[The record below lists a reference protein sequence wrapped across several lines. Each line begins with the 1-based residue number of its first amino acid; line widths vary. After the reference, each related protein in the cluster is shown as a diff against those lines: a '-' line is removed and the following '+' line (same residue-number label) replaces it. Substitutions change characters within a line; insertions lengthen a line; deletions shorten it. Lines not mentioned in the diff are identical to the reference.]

1 MDGVAVSCLLDT
13 GSQVSMMR
21 QDWFEEHFGKNG
33 QRLKDPTSWL
43 KLRAAN
49 GKEIP
54 YLGYVTLQVDVAGV
68 SLENVGVIVVK
79 NSCLTVSALV
89 GMNII
94 KEVWQ
99 ILFQNS
105 APCDVKRQ
113 PPLNTFGKVMWQK
126 AMHICQKEHRFTS
139 PEGFVGYA
147 RLASRRPV
155 TVPGNREVLLNCKA
169 RKGPCGRSYEAL
181 MEPLPTRDGLLV
193 ARSLVNVNN
202 GQMQVRVR
210 NISNTQMTLYP
221 YQRLGELVTLNVCEV
236 FDDCPDLQ
244 LVPNEA
250 SGVPVNA
257 VEAGSVNANPPPQ
270 FDLEGVQLSAEQKE
284 KLATLLTTHQSVFS
298 QHEEDYG
305 CTETILHEIP
315 TGDAA
320 PIRQRYRQIP
330 PNLYGEVKALIK
342 RMLDADIIKPSSSPW
357 SSPIVL
363 VRKKDGSI
371 RFCVDYRQLNQVTR
385 KDSYPLPRVEEALAS
400 LKKARWYSTLDL
412 ASGYWQ
418 VKMHQKDM
426 DKTAFTTPMGLFE
439 FQRMPFGLCNA
450 PASFQRL
457 MESCLGDQ
465 NYQSL
470 LIYLDDVIVFAP
482 DFNSHLDRLD
492 FVFSRLSQQGLKLK
506 PDKCKLLRSSVQ
518 YLGHVVSDAGIAPD
532 PDKVVA
538 VQEWKVPKSTT
549 ELRAFL
555 GLAGYYRR
563 FVKGFS
569 QTAAPLHKLLEGHP
583 TKKPKAKASCPPWN
597 WSDDCEAAFESL
609 KQGLVQAPLL
619 AFADF
624 TLPFLLYTD
633 ASHKGLGAVLS
644 QKQDGQE
651 KVIAYASRG
660 LQGAERNDA
669 NYSSFKLELLALKW
683 AITEKFHEYLLG
695 SDFTVYTDN
704 NPLAHLATARLG
716 AVEQRWVARLA
727 SYRFQVKHRS
737 GKSNVNAD
745 VLSRYPVG
753 AAVVPEEDDGMEV
766 PGFEEVTVE
775 VVQACLS
782 GSCSAASTGPVS
794 DQPPPSGGSR
804 IGQDWTMERWAEIQ
818 QQDPVISRVLH
829 VFQTKRPLRR
839 EERER
844 ETPNVLRLLKEMPRL
859 RLREGVLY
867 RCIQDPNTNMLR
879 YQLILPQ
886 SLQREAFT
894 CCHDKMGH
902 FGTEKTLK
910 TLQINYYW
918 AHMAADVQKWYSEC
932 PPCILRKRPGTSAV
946 GLTPIAASYPLEL
959 VTMDFLSLEAAVGG
973 FQNIMV
979 LTDHFTKFAW
989 AAATRDQ
996 TAVTTVRVM
1005 WQQVIQYFGCP
1016 SRFHSD
1022 QGPNF
1027 EAAVVK
1033 QLCELYGCKK
1043 SHTTPYHPEGN
1054 GLTER
1059 FNRTLL
1065 GMLGTLVD
1073 EKKQRWAD
1081 YLPEMLHAYNNTVH
1095 SSTGY
1100 TPSYLMFGRHVRTPL
1115 DVMLG
1120 HPVDEQS
1127 TVEEWVR
1134 RHHERLHYAYRRA
1147 GELTGGAGQH
1157 QKKQHDNQGLLGP
1170 LMVGER
1176 VLVRNVGPK
1185 GHGKLANFW
1194 SNMPYV
1200 VIKQPNLDIPVY
1212 VVKPEKG
1219 SGKER
1224 VLHRKLLRP
1233 CPLSLQAPGEE
1244 TATAADGPGP
1254 STQAADV
1261 ARPPTPWLF
1270 PPTWFLPPLT
1280 TCTPAARPSTEDGA
1294 ASDAEGPRRSLRA
1307 TKGVPPERYRDA

>member
-1 MDGVAVSCLLDT
+1 MARCRPPKGHGAIPQPRDTNGQVDSQGPVSMDGVAVSCLLDT

-21 QDWFEEHFGKNG
+21 QDWFEEHFGTNG

-113 PPLNTFGKVMWQK
+113 PPLNAFGKVMWQK

-169 RKGPCGRSYEAL
+169 RNGPCGRSYEAL

-193 ARSLVNVNN
+193 ARTLVNVNN

-210 NISNTQMTLYP
+210 NISNTPMTLYP
-221 YQRLGELVTLNVCEV
+221 YQKLGELLTLNVCEV

-538 VQEWKVPKSTT
+538 VQEWKVLQWCQRKTMAWKS
-549 ELRAFL
+549 
-555 GLAGYYRR
+555 
-563 FVKGFS
+563 
-569 QTAAPLHKLLEGHP
+569 P
-583 TKKPKAKASCPPWN
+583 
-597 WSDDCEAAFESL
+597 
-609 KQGLVQAPLL
+609 
-619 AFADF
+619 
-624 TLPFLLYTD
+624 
-633 ASHKGLGAVLS
+633 
-644 QKQDGQE
+644 
-651 KVIAYASRG
+651 
-660 LQGAERNDA
+660 
-669 NYSSFKLELLALKW
+669 
-683 AITEKFHEYLLG
+683 G
-695 SDFTVYTDN
+695 S
-704 NPLAHLATARLG
+704 
-716 AVEQRWVARLA
+716 
-727 SYRFQVKHRS
+727 
-737 GKSNVNAD
+737 
-745 VLSRYPVG
+745 
-753 AAVVPEEDDGMEV
+753 
-766 PGFEEVTVE
+766 
-775 VVQACLS
+775 
-782 GSCSAASTGPVS
+782 
-794 DQPPPSGGSR
+794 
-804 IGQDWTMERWAEIQ
+804 
-818 QQDPVISRVLH
+818 
-829 VFQTKRPLRR
+829 KR
-839 EERER
+839 
-844 ETPNVLRLLKEMPRL
+844 
-859 RLREGVLY
+859 
-867 RCIQDPNTNMLR
+867 
-879 YQLILPQ
+879 
-886 SLQREAFT
+886 
-894 CCHDKMGH
+894 
-902 FGTEKTLK
+902 
-910 TLQINYYW
+910 
-918 AHMAADVQKWYSEC
+918 
-932 PPCILRKRPGTSAV
+932 
-946 GLTPIAASYPLEL
+946 
-959 VTMDFLSLEAAVGG
+959 
-973 FQNIMV
+973 
-979 LTDHFTKFAW
+979 
-989 AAATRDQ
+989 
-996 TAVTTVRVM
+996 
-1005 WQQVIQYFGCP
+1005 
-1016 SRFHSD
+1016 
-1022 QGPNF
+1022 
-1027 EAAVVK
+1027 
-1033 QLCELYGCKK
+1033 
-1043 SHTTPYHPEGN
+1043 
-1054 GLTER
+1054 
-1059 FNRTLL
+1059 
-1065 GMLGTLVD
+1065 
-1073 EKKQRWAD
+1073 
-1081 YLPEMLHAYNNTVH
+1081 
-1095 SSTGY
+1095 
-1100 TPSYLMFGRHVRTPL
+1100 
-1115 DVMLG
+1115 
-1120 HPVDEQS
+1120 
-1127 TVEEWVR
+1127 
-1134 RHHERLHYAYRRA
+1134 
-1147 GELTGGAGQH
+1147 
-1157 QKKQHDNQGLLGP
+1157 
-1170 LMVGER
+1170 
-1176 VLVRNVGPK
+1176 
-1185 GHGKLANFW
+1185 
-1194 SNMPYV
+1194 
-1200 VIKQPNLDIPVY
+1200 
-1212 VVKPEKG
+1212 
-1219 SGKER
+1219 
-1224 VLHRKLLRP
+1224 
-1233 CPLSLQAPGEE
+1233 
-1244 TATAADGPGP
+1244 
-1254 STQAADV
+1254 
-1261 ARPPTPWLF
+1261 
-1270 PPTWFLPPLT
+1270 
-1280 TCTPAARPSTEDGA
+1280 
-1294 ASDAEGPRRSLRA
+1294 
-1307 TKGVPPERYRDA
+1307 